1 MDYQVATLI
10 HYFRYQ
16 MQNVYPRNCV
26 DVNVDVDKADDASF
40 MGELSQGDM
49 TSADWGGGLGALAIA
64 PARLESCEWSI

>member
-1 MDYQVATLI
+1 
-10 HYFRYQ
+10 

-49 TSADWGGGLGALAIA
+49 TSADWGGAWAL
-64 PARLESCEWSI
+64 